1 MKRDSKTTA
10 DPEML
15 PEYDF
20 TGGVRGK
27 YFGKVGP
34 ETPVRYVREQS
45 AARAKN
51 GRRKRTSA
59 VKPLARRE
67 R

>member
-1 MKRDSKTTA
+1 MKKASKTTA
-10 DPEML
+10 NPEML

-34 ETPVRYVREQS
+34 ETPVRYVRERS
-45 AARAKN
+45 ATPAKN
-51 GRRKRTSA
+51 GRKRTNA
-59 VKPLARRE
+59 AKPLARRE